1 MPEGLVEL
9 KAGEF
14 RALKQGAMTV
24 NQYVRK
30 FIALSCYAP
39 EDVSTDK
46 KKQMMFKQGLKPR
59 LYSQLVSHIYPDFNT
74 LVSQAVLTEEGQS
87 KEDAEKKRKFD
98 HMKNKRQDRG
108 QSSRFNPQQ
117 RFRQT
122 PPTQY
127 RTQSAAPP
135 QPAQSYRTQ
144 NSGSKQ
150 QGSSM
155 PVGDT
160 QKVCYNCRQPE
171 HFMANYP

>member
-1 MPEGLVEL
+1 M
-9 KAGEF
+9 
-14 RALKQGAMTV
+14 
-24 NQYVRK
+24 
-30 FIALSCYAP
+30 
-39 EDVSTDK
+39 STDK

-74 LVSQAVLTEEGQS
+74 LVSQSVLTEEAQS
-87 KEDAEKKRKFD
+87 REDVEKKHKFD
-98 HMKNKRQDRG
+98 HMKSKRQDRG

-117 RFRQT
+117 RFRQA
-122 PPTQY
+122 PPMQY

-160 QKVCYNCRQPE
+160 QKVCYNCRQPG
-171 HFMANYP
+171 HSMANCPQARNPANVTHATTAPPARSAASGNARGSHQSGGQQRRSQ